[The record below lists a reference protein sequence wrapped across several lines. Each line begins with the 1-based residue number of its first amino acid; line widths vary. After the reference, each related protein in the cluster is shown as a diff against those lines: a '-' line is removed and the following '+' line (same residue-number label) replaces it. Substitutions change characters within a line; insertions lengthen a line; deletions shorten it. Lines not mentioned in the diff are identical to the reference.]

1 MKKKKLHFFDIAIK
15 VLLLLFAIL
24 LIVLLVYI
32 IVFSKFNTA
41 GKAIGSGISVF
52 AIVGTIMV
60 AIFKNELDKAE
71 DSERKDKIMEY
82 LIKILGFFKKEKD
95 EKGRISP
102 E

>member
-1 MKKKKLHFFDIAIK
+1 MEKKKAHFFDLAIK
-15 VLLLLFAIL
+15 ILLLLFAVL
-24 LIVLLVYI
+24 LIALLVYI
-32 IVFSKFNTA
+32 IVFSPFSNV

-71 DSERKDKIMEY
+71 DSDQKNKIMEY
-82 LIKILGFFKKEKD
+82 LVKILGFFKKEKD
-95 EKGRISP
+95 GQEGISP